1 MCCLAERSLM
11 RYLEGGCSVPLGVNS
26 NYNEDTQELT
36 LKGIIVSPDGSVWIE
51 DEVVKTINC
60 NEDCEQV
67 GIELGD
73 KLKAKGAK
81 EILDKI
87 DMTRNINARPTE
99 V

>member
-1 MCCLAERSLM
+1 MFGSIRVHSD
-11 RYLEGGCSVPLGVNS
+11 
-26 NYNEDTQELT
+26 YNESKQELT
-36 LKGIIVSPDGSVWIE
+36 LKGIIVSPDGTVSIE
-51 DEVVKTINC
+51 DEVITC
-60 NEDCEQV
+60 DEDCEQV

-73 KLKAKGAK
+73 KSKGAK

>member
-1 MCCLAERSLM
+1 M
-11 RYLEGGCSVPLGVNS
+11 
-26 NYNEDTQELT
+26 T